1 MKSWL
6 VCPRS
11 HTDTLLVVLKSA
23 LPEDSVSEWE
33 YVPLDE
39 QGFGFLTASPAL
51 PDAVFVLMDRFRS
64 DAGMRPSDMVREVL
78 RMTDQSPFP
87 TLILFG
93 LQSREALW
101 ATSSVTERYLVKSF
115 PYLQIPGARLPA
127 VRRMSSSKWRYLR
140 KYALTKSGLLDS
152 LLHALRNALRAGE
165 AGLGRVHDV
174 AAQLHGLPDLHDEHI
189 RALLDAQ
196 ERGAGAADTI
206 RWAGQLFG
214 AMERRI
220 FSLEPDRL
228 NTRTQARNSRK
239 PHLMLVEDDA
249 ATASELSALFT
260 DHFEVKVFHDGA
272 EALHELEIGGRFYD
286 ALVADLELLEADK
299 RFDQPVQGIEVL
311 EYAEQ
316 KHPHIARRVITA
328 LGRRGVR
335 ELLPSMS
342 IQDILFKSLLVQ
354 GNDPLF
360 LEFLEKLLRDI
371 DHRRVLQDMPGPDS
385 TLWADVSKEAKQQD
399 SKGGG
404 FKRFY
409 YQLKVEDPERFGKM
423 WREINETIERIR
435 AEDPDLKVDA
445 SFVQTEAARNMI
457 GTANR
462 ENLIAFLQ
470 KLLTHRAILLTRYTD
485 RGEVA
490 YRDETDRGSSYA
502 HLWFWKSRLA
512 ASPKSYNYF
521 TGMSGA
527 DYRPPKA
534 TAKDD
539 VVRFK
544 LKYSRLFREE
554 VELIKRFEDLRA
566 ERFGDFFNEQ
576 EDLCYSLNQILGFI
590 ADHRTRETRRPVFK
604 DGYPAE
610 LDNAMTMD
618 REFAQNVLVRL
629 SQEPT
634 LSSPSS
640 IRMGVRDL
648 LIDYRVGR
656 GADPADEGTPDFQRL
671 PEDMRR
677 LVDQC
682 IDSL

>member
-1 MKSWL
+1 MQRFHVAQSDAELQVVRAQVEGPHGL
-6 VCPRS
+6 VI
-11 HTDTLLVVLKSA
+11 LA
-23 LPEDSVSEWE
+23 E
-33 YVPLDE
+33 LDWY
-39 QGFGFLTASPAL
+39 SPA
-51 PDAVFVLMDRFRS
+51 VFGGYRL
-64 DAGMRPSDMVREVL
+64 AEE
-78 RMTDQSPFP
+78 
-87 TLILFG
+87 LIRQHHWPEPQAIAFVSML
-93 LQSREALW
+93 SREALW
-101 ATSSVTERYLVKSF
+101 QRTSNIDRFFVKS
-115 PYLQIPGARLPA
+115 LPHYQWPLREPIRFA
-127 VRRMSSSKWRYLR
+127 SPSKAKWHYLR
-140 KYALTKSGLLDS
+140 KYALTRSGILDH
-152 LLHALRNALRAGE
+152 LLHGLRNAIRAGD
-165 AGLGRVHDV
+165 ADRVD
-174 AAQLHGLPDLHDEHI
+174 ALTTQLRGLPDLHDEQI
-189 RALLDAQ
+189 RAVLEMHDPQASANDA
-196 ERGAGAADTI
+196 I
-206 RWAGQLFG
+206 RWAGQLSG

-220 FSLEPDRL
+220 YSLEPDRL
-228 NTRTQARNSRK
+228 TTRTRARNSRK

-311 EYAEQ
+311 ENAEE

-342 IQDILFKSLLVQ
+342 FQDILFKSLLVQ

-423 WREINETIERIR
+423 WRAINETIECIR
-435 AEDPDLKVDA
+435 TEDPDLKVDA
-445 SFVQTEAARNMI
+445 SFVQTEAARSMI

-462 ENLIAFLQ
+462 ESLIAFLQ

-485 RGEVA
+485 GSEVP

-502 HLWFWKSRLA
+502 HLWFWKSRPA
-512 ASPKSYNYF
+512 ANPKSYNYF

-527 DYRPPKA
+527 DYRPAKA
-534 TAKDD
+534 TAKDE

-576 EDLCYSLNQILGFI
+576 EDLCYSLNQILGII

-610 LDNAMTMD
+610 LENAMTMN

>member
-1 MKSWL
+1 MTHWIWSPVSLAHAQQRYVDGRAGEDLALLSWEDWSRYLASPPPAQRVFIL
-6 VCPRS
+6 VELPWL
-11 HTDTLLVVLKSA
+11 TDDLAGLAVCRDLLAQWPHASAPQVVLFSFRNREQLWQQCSEADRHLIKNFPIVQLPSGKLPA
-23 LPEDSVSEWE
+23 L
-33 YVPLDE
+33 VPM
-39 QGFGFLTASPAL
+39 SPA
-51 PDAVFVLMDRFRS
+51 
-64 DAGMRPSDMVREVL
+64 
-78 RMTDQSPFP
+78 
-87 TLILFG
+87 
-93 LQSREALW
+93 
-101 ATSSVTERYLVKSF
+101 
-115 PYLQIPGARLPA
+115 
-127 VRRMSSSKWRYLR
+127 KWRYLR
-140 KYALTKSGLLDS
+140 KYALTRSGILDH
-152 LLHALRNALRAGE
+152 LLHGLRNAIRAGD
-165 AGLGRVHDV
+165 AGRVHAVTD
-174 AAQLHGLPDLHDEHI
+174 QLRGLPDLHDEQI
-189 RALLDAQ
+189 RAVLEMHDPQANANDA
-196 ERGAGAADTI
+196 I
-206 RWAGQLFG
+206 RWAGQLSG

-220 FSLEPDRL
+220 YSLEPDRL
-228 NTRTQARNSRK
+228 TTRTQARNSRK
-239 PHLMLVEDDA
+239 PHLLLVEDDS
-249 ATASELSALFT
+249 ATANELSALFT
-260 DHFEVKVFHDGA
+260 DHFEVKVFNDGA

-335 ELLPSMS
+335 ELLPGMS

-360 LEFLEKLLRDI
+360 LEFLEKLLRDV
-371 DHRRVLQDMPGPDS
+371 DLRRVLQDMPGPDS
-385 TLWADVSKEAKQQD
+385 TLWADVSKEARQQD

-409 YQLKVEDPERFGKM
+409 YQLKVEDPERFGKL
-423 WREINETIERIR
+423 WREINDTIERIR

-445 SFVQTEAARNMI
+445 SFVQTEAARSMI
-457 GTANR
+457 GSANR
-462 ENLIAFLQ
+462 ESLIGFLQ

-485 RGEVA
+485 GGEVP

-502 HLWFWKSRLA
+502 HLWFWKSRPA

-527 DYRPPKA
+527 DYRPAKA

-566 ERFGDFFNEQ
+566 DRFGDFFNEQ

-590 ADHRTRETRRPVFK
+590 TDHRARETRRPVFK

-610 LDNAMTMD
+610 LENAMTMD
-618 REFAQNVLVRL
+618 RDFAQNVLVRL

-634 LSSPSS
+634 LPSPSS

-671 PEDMRR
+671 PEDMRQ